1 MNVIVIE
8 DQILF
13 RELIVSFLR
22 TDFDLNILGEYDDG
36 ETGMQACLD
45 ESPDLLVLD
54 IKIKKLGGLTVFNRL
69 KDRLPDMKI
78 ILVSAHFTP
87 EIVKSSVERGVN
99 GLVTKTSSIESFKD
113 AIRQVLKGAVYYCPE
128 AYNLIRQP
136 IFNKDCN
143 ESLKMLTPRET
154 NVLQM
159 VGEGY
164 SSREIAQSFGLS
176 ARTIDAHRSNI
187 MRKLKLRGATDM
199 ARLAVKLKL
208 VSQD

>member
-45 ESPDLLVLD
+45 ESSDLLVLD
-54 IKIKKLGGLTVFNRL
+54 IKIKKQGGLTVFNRL
-69 KDRLPDMKI
+69 KDRLPDMRI

-113 AIRQVLKGAVYYCPE
+113 AIGQIPKGAVYY
-128 AYNLIRQP
+128 
-136 IFNKDCN
+136 
-143 ESLKMLTPRET
+143 
-154 NVLQM
+154 
-159 VGEGY
+159 
-164 SSREIAQSFGLS
+164 
-176 ARTIDAHRSNI
+176 
-187 MRKLKLRGATDM
+187 
-199 ARLAVKLKL
+199 
-208 VSQD
+208 